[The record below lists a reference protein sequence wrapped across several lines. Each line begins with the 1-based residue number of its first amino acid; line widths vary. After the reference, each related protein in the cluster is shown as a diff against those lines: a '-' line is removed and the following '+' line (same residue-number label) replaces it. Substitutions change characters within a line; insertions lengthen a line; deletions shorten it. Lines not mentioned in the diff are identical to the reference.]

1 MKIAPGRYRLAA
13 PAAAAGTDAPAIRV
27 RGDNI
32 TIDLRGVTIEGGEPF
47 GDPDGYQGI
56 GILIDGAR
64 GVTIRGGAIRGF
76 KVGVLARKSP
86 ALHVTGLD
94 GSYNWKPRLY
104 SGIERESLA
113 DWLTHHDNEKDEWLR
128 YGAAIYLSECD
139 DAEIDNS
146 RATQGQN
153 GLLVTRSARL
163 KIWNNSFSFMSGLG
177 IGFYRTVDS
186 SIMHNQLDWDVRG
199 YSHGFYNRGQDS
211 AALLMYEQSSR
222 NTVAFNS
229 ATHGGDGLFLWAGQ
243 STMDSGRGGSNDNVF
258 FGNDFS
264 HAVANGIEAT
274 FSRNQFLRNRI
285 DECWHGVWAG
295 YSYDT
300 VFRDNTFANN
310 EEGIAIEHGQN
321 ITIADNTFMGDQTGI
336 RLWANAS
343 QDPNWGY
350 PKNHDT
356 RSRDYLIQQNT
367 FSGQQTA
374 VALTRTSNVRVQG
387 NAYLSTAVPLQ
398 VGAEV
403 TGLQFEPPSART
415 PLTAYAEIPRR
426 PGAADAMLPK
436 GASRGRQTIVVDDWG
451 PYDFRSP
458 KVWPSGKL
466 SDRPLKFRVL
476 GPEGKWELKSIRGGS
491 ASAQTGVV
499 PAELTVTPSGTG
511 LDLTMTFE
519 YVGAQIVTPR
529 GQTYAPGT
537 KVPFAYSAV
546 DPAVNWTVKWWSYD
560 VTSDPMTAPDAFE
573 KRLRT
578 EPAVTDTR
586 SHLGFLSSGALA
598 PGLPVDHVALRAE
611 AAVQIPAG
619 GLDLQVLGN
628 DGVRVWVDG
637 ALVIDRWTLH
647 DTRADRVP
655 LAAGTRRIRIDYFD
669 ATSWAELQVSF
680 LRRIP

>member
-1 MKIAPGRYRLAA
+1 
-13 PAAAAGTDAPAIRV
+13 
-27 RGDNI
+27 
-32 TIDLRGVTIEGGEPF
+32 
-47 GDPDGYQGI
+47 
-56 GILIDGAR
+56 
-64 GVTIRGGAIRGF
+64 
-76 KVGVLARKSP
+76 
-86 ALHVTGLD
+86 
-94 GSYNWKPRLY
+94 
-104 SGIERESLA
+104 
-113 DWLTHHDNEKDEWLR
+113 
-128 YGAAIYLSECD
+128 
-139 DAEIDNS
+139 
-146 RATQGQN
+146 
-153 GLLVTRSARL
+153 
-163 KIWNNSFSFMSGLG
+163 
-177 IGFYRTVDS
+177 
-186 SIMHNQLDWDVRG
+186 
-199 YSHGFYNRGQDS
+199 
-211 AALLMYEQSSR
+211 
-222 NTVAFNS
+222 
-229 ATHGGDGLFLWAGQ
+229 
-243 STMDSGRGGSNDNVF
+243 VF

-321 ITIADNTFMGDQTGI
+321 ITIADNTFMGDHTGI

-356 RSRDYLIQQNT
+356 RSRDYVIQQNT

-374 VALTRTSNVRVQG
+374 IALTRTANVQVQG

-403 TGLQFEPPSART
+403 TGLQFEPSSARS
-415 PLTAYAEIPRR
+415 PLPAYPEIPRR
-426 PGAADAMLPK
+426 PGAADAMLPRN
-436 GASRGRQTIVVDDWG
+436 APRGRQTIVVDDWG

-458 KVWPSGKL
+458 KVWPTGKL
-466 SDRPLKFRVL
+466 SDRPLKFRVM
-476 GPEGKWELKSIRGGS
+476 GPVGKWELKSIRGGS

-519 YVGAQIVTPR
+519 YVGAPVVTPR
-529 GQTYAPGT
+529 GQPYAAGT
-537 KVPFAYSAV
+537 AVPFTYRAI

-560 VTSDPMTAPDAFE
+560 VTSDPVTAPDAFE
-573 KRLRT
+573 KRLRAD
-578 EPAVTDTR
+578 PVVTDTR
-586 SHLGFLSSGALA
+586 SHLGFLSSGSLA
-598 PGLPVDHVALRAE
+598 PGLPVDHVAMRAE
-611 AAVQIPAG
+611 AAVPIPAG
-619 GLDLQVLGN
+619 GLDLQVLSN

-637 ALVIDRWTLH
+637 ALVIDRWTVH
-647 DTRADRVP
+647 DTRADHAP

-680 LRRIP
+680 LRRNP